1 MTLKKDTLGRY
12 SIALQHDRHLV
23 GGTLGKFVV
32 STDMQN
38 DNVGNREVLRVR
50 SFKNLEEASTSYESS
65 WKKMKAAEAAE
76 KVDKSQEETNDG
88 EN

>member
-1 MTLKKDTLGRY
+1 MMTLKKDTLGRY
-12 SIALQHDRHLV
+12 SIALQHDRDLV

-38 DNVGNREVLRVR
+38 DNMGDREVLRVR
-50 SFKNLEEASTSYESS
+50 SFKNLEEASTNYESS
-65 WKKMKAAEAAE
+65 WKKMKEAE
-76 KVDKSQEETNDG
+76 KVNKPQEEVSHG